1 LQNHRDNNIT
11 GYFVTNGDGVNDNF
25 DHDPRAKIVL
35 MIPFDNDG
43 CVDANRSYALLESDT
58 NGDGRYGEPFAKYNS
73 SDPTN
78 SQELL
83 LQK

>member
-1 LQNHRDNNIT
+1 MEVMVFCQISDQDGDGRLQNHRDNNIT

-43 CVDANRSYALLESDT
+43 CVDANEAMHC
-58 NGDGRYGEPFAKYNS
+58 
-73 SDPTN
+73 
-78 SQELL
+78 
-83 LQK
+83 